1 MRDAAHTKILSGR
14 PAATEKEGTG
24 MFETKTL
31 RRLAAGVGAFALAA
45 AGLLGVGTAHADD
58 EPSPGNITG
67 TAGDLY
73 VHKHKGDPGAGTA
86 GDGTQLD
93 PLPDPLEGVKFTV
106 QRVGHTSQDPIDL
119 TTSEGWDLAITATPA
134 NVGAAPFSLGTGTS
148 VVTGA
153 DGVAHFADL
162 AYGLYLVTET
172 DPGDNPI
179 VSPVAPF
186 LVSVPFPSDN
196 TWLYDVHVYPKNKL
210 NETVPTKTVTDPGNQ
225 LAVGDDVVWTVTA
238 PVPPLATG
246 DVFDSF
252 IISDDFDDR
261 LAIDTANVVVKLD
274 GVTLVAGTDYAIT
287 PAAGSSTAGP
297 EVVITLTGALEDLI
311 GADEVVV
318 TYTTQVKELG
328 ESPYFENQAFVNAND
343 TQKSTDTPRVNWGS
357 IEVTKVNKANE
368 QQTLKGAVFEVYDAK
383 DGAKV
388 AGPLTTGDDGKLRV
402 DGLWVG
408 INDDTTQDYWLKEV
422 KAPAGYVT
430 PTGDAAWTKVTV
442 TADGL
447 NAVQVTITNAKQQG
461 PGLPLTGGV
470 GTAIFGGTGLAL
482 IVVAV
487 AAGIAVRRR
496 QTVR

>member
-1 MRDAAHTKILSGR
+1 MRGAAHTKILSGR

-31 RRLAAGVGAFALAA
+31 RRLVAGVGAFALAA

-93 PLPDPLEGVKFTV
+93 PLPDPLEGVEFTV

-119 TTSEGWDLAITATPA
+119 TTSEGWDLAVTATPA
-134 NVGAAPFSLGTGTS
+134 NVNAAPFSLGPDI
-148 VVTGA
+148 VEVTGA
-153 DGVAHFADL
+153 DGIADFSDL

-196 TWLYDVHVYPKNKL
+196 SWLYDVHVYPKNKL
-210 NETVPTKTVTDPGNQ
+210 NETQPEKDVADPGNE
-225 LAVGDDVVWTVTA
+225 LAVGDELVWSVTA
-238 PVPPLATG
+238 PVPALATG
-246 DVFDSF
+246 DTYDEF

-261 LAIDTANVVVKLD
+261 LAIDTADVTVALN
-274 GVTLVAGTDYAIT
+274 GTTLVADTDYTIT
-287 PAAGSSTAGP
+287 PAAGTSNVGA
-297 EVVITLTGALEDLI
+297 EVVVTLTGALAGLE
-311 GADEVVV
+311 GGDEIVV
-318 TYTTQVKELG
+318 TYKSTVNALG
-328 ESPYFENQAFVNAND
+328 TDSYFENQAFVNVND
-343 TQKSTDTPRVNWGS
+343 TKKGTDTPRVNWGS
-357 IEVTKVNKANE
+357 IKVTKVNKANTS
-368 QQTLKGAVFEVYDAK
+368 QTLQGAEFEVYDAK
-383 DGAKV
+383 NGTLV
-388 AGPLTTGDDGKLRV
+388 AGPVTTGADGTVRV

-408 INDDTTQDYWLKEV
+408 VGTDVAQTYWLKET

-430 PTGDAAWTKVTV
+430 PTGDAAWTEVNV
-442 TADGL
+442 TAGGL
-447 NAVQVTITNAKQQG
+447 TAVEVEVKNTKQEG